1 MSPHDDALTL
11 REYDATEGEV
21 KVELDMLK
29 LAEHILK
36 SKVADF
42 DQSQF
47 VDHHEE
53 AVVEMLKKKQAV
65 LSVSPE
71 QAAPLT
77 NTFRNQSST
86 ASSTVSF

>member
-53 AVVEMLKKKQAV
+53 AWSRCSNRSRQFCRYRPSK
-65 LSVSPE
+65 P
-71 QAAPLT
+71 
-77 NTFRNQSST
+77 RR
-86 ASSTVSF
+86 